1 MYMYSTQLQG
11 LDIASIPHGKNPL
24 WKTVG
29 TTIEII
35 LSTESS
41 LIFFY
46 FSIFYPFVFQRKLS
60 TNQQFLTI
68 QEVATM
74 LLATT
79 DLFAFCMHCRYH
91 CCIGATGVQLLICR
105 YCVDTV

>member
-11 LDIASIPHGKNPL
+11 LDISSIPHGKNPL

-46 FSIFYPFVFQRKLS
+46 FLIFYPFVFQRKLS

-68 QEVATM
+68 QE
-74 LLATT
+74 LLCYLPPLIFSRSVFIVDITVV
-79 DLFAFCMHCRYH
+79 LE
-91 CCIGATGVQLLICR
+91 QLVSNC
-105 YCVDTV
+105 